1 MKKMKTISA
10 ALLAIIMTFAMS
22 ASAFGETL
30 PGAEAAGQDAEQ
42 TVTMDAGEAAARAV
56 TDPAAQ
62 TEEPTQPPTGESTEP
77 TQPTQPTQPAT
88 EPTQPST
95 QPTTRPA
102 APKINETAALNIA
115 LKNAG
120 LSKSG
125 VRIIEVEMDD
135 GKSVEIEFIRLSN
148 KAKYGYEIAVKDG
161 RILEKSVD
169 YKYKKSKSR
178 KKIGKKKA
186 RKIVA
191 KAAGKSYSVVKKG
204 RCKYQYKKKCG
215 KYEIKFRS
223 GNYKYEYELLAKN
236 GKIIEYEY
244 EYIGIR

>member
-22 ASAFGETL
+22 VSAFGETL
-30 PGAEAAGQDAEQ
+30 PGAEAAGQGAEQ
-42 TVTMDAGEAAARAV
+42 KVTMDAGEAAARAV

-62 TEEPTQPPTGESTEP
+62 TEEPAQPPTGESTEP
-77 TQPTQPTQPAT
+77 AQPTQPMTQPTQPTT
-88 EPTQPST
+88 K
-95 QPTTRPA
+95 PA

>member
-1 MKKMKTISA
+1 MVRSI
-10 ALLAIIMTFAMS
+10 
-22 ASAFGETL
+22 
-30 PGAEAAGQDAEQ
+30 
-42 TVTMDAGEAAARAV
+42 
-56 TDPAAQ
+56 
-62 TEEPTQPPTGESTEP
+62 
-77 TQPTQPTQPAT
+77 
-88 EPTQPST
+88 
-95 QPTTRPA
+95 
-102 APKINETAALNIA
+102 ALNIA